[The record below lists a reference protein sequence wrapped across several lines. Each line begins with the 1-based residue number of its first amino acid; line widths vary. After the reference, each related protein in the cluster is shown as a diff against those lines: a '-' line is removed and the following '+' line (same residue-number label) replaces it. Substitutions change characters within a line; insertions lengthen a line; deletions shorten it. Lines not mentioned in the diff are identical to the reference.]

1 MIILT
6 TYPPQ
11 ITFGNVLINVIFW
24 TTIIVLYRSRNKT
37 PQNKKM
43 WRGVQIFFAVLLV
56 TLGANYA
63 KKSIK
68 NWWSK

>member
-1 MIILT
+1 MATLT
-6 TYPPQ
+6 TYPAT
-11 ITFGNVLINVIFW
+11 ITLGDVLINVIFW
-24 TTIIVLYRSRNKT
+24 GAIIALYRSRNKT
-37 PQNKKM
+37 QQNKNM

-68 NWWSK
+68 DWWSK

>member
-11 ITFGNVLINVIFW
+11 ITFGNILINVIFW
-24 TTIIVLYRSRNKT
+24 ATIIALYRSRNKT

-68 NWWSK
+68 DWWSK

>member
-6 TYPPQ
+6 THPPQ
-11 ITFGNVLINVIFW
+11 ITLGNVLINVIFW
-24 TTIIVLYRSRNKT
+24 AAVIALYRSRNKT
-37 PQNKKM
+37 TQNKNM

-68 NWWSK
+68 DWWSK